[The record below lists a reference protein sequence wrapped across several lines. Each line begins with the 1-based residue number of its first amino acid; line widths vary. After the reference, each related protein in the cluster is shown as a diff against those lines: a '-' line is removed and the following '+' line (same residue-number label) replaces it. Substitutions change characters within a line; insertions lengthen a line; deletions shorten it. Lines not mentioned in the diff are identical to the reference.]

1 MNLRTVDFS
10 PNVIWMQLQKSMHK
24 TEPRRELY
32 LTGGRKSNQI
42 PNNLETKTAAA

>member
-1 MNLRTVDFS
+1 MDLG

-32 LTGGRKSNQI
+32 LTGDRKSKQI
-42 PNNLETKTAAA
+42 PNKLEIKTAAA